1 MVIIYLEKNEVA
13 KGKSEWKERPAILNR
28 VIRKGLTSEASILSL
43 SDLKI
48 LLSQNQNKEEKEPIQ
63 TPDQPLPSICSS
75 NQCLN
80 RFSVGFGAPNMP
92 SLPLF
97 LFS

>member
-1 MVIIYLEKNEVA
+1 MTSYGDICLEKNGVA

-28 VIRKGLTSEASILSL
+28 AIRKGVTSEASILSL

-63 TPDQPLPSICSS
+63 TPDQPSTSFYL
-75 NQCLN
+75 
-80 RFSVGFGAPNMP
+80 
-92 SLPLF
+92 LF
-97 LFS
+97 